1 MSSIPFMPR
10 SFLTPH
16 SLLNSLTTFSPS
28 PSRLS
33 ALYLF
38 FEIIFLT
45 NLITL
50 ILTVYPSHQPF
61 LFFNSST
68 LTTSILSSP
77 TLISRWKR
85 LWRRAEGASRK
96 REGRPHHCPGGP
108 GEYSL
113 RLRYLHQTSKGRGGE
128 NLRGPSSSY
137 HALSCLVLSYL
148 AESCESS
155 LFRDS
160 FFFLSLLCILSM
172 IWHGKINPIIQLTLH
187 TVKLNNL
194 IIPLFLSHSSPHLN
208 LSFSFSKDHF
218 TFLLH
223 PFSFHR
229 WSPLYPTIL
238 QLDLHLVSLGQ
249 AWVGGIWLLL
259 IVMCHSCGIKSPS
272 SESSP
277 CKSCS
282 TISIRP

>member
-50 ILTVYPSHQPF
+50 ILTVYPPHQPF

-148 AESCESS
+148 ILPCRILWKQSFQRLILFPAPS
-155 LFRDS
+155 LHS
-160 FFFLSLLCILSM
+160 
-172 IWHGKINPIIQLTLH
+172 INDMTRE
-187 TVKLNNL
+187 
-194 IIPLFLSHSSPHLN
+194 
-208 LSFSFSKDHF
+208 D
-218 TFLLH
+218 
-223 PFSFHR
+223 
-229 WSPLYPTIL
+229 
-238 QLDLHLVSLGQ
+238 
-249 AWVGGIWLLL
+249 
-259 IVMCHSCGIKSPS
+259 
-272 SESSP
+272 
-277 CKSCS
+277 
-282 TISIRP
+282 